1 MPTATAA
8 GLSATHELFVLEEIE
23 VERPQ
28 RGEVLV
34 PHGGDRALPCGPQR
48 SQRASSPS
56 RCPAYSGMRAQA
68 SSRRS
73 ATA

>member
-48 SQRASSPS
+48 SQGPHPLPAARRTRA
-56 RCPAYSGMRAQA
+56 
-68 SSRRS
+68 
-73 ATA
+73 